1 MRQFATN
8 EREAKAAGG
17 ACSSR
22 GPLLTGDARARAKP
36 SCMECGIVLRLGFSG
51 ACHSRA
57 ECPTNGGRC
66 RGIEAPRG
74 ETARRCWHE
83 FCSEKPWRA

>member
-36 SCMECGIVLRLGFSG
+36 SCMECGVVLGLGSPGLATRAPSVRRMAAG
-51 ACHSRA
+51 A
-57 ECPTNGGRC
+57 
-66 RGIEAPRG
+66 G
-74 ETARRCWHE
+74 E
-83 FCSEKPWRA
+83 